1 MREEY
6 EKLYTEFLKSQIK
19 TLKEK
24 QALKIQLKRI
34 GVI

>member
-24 QALKIQLKRI
+24 QAL
-34 GVI
+34 